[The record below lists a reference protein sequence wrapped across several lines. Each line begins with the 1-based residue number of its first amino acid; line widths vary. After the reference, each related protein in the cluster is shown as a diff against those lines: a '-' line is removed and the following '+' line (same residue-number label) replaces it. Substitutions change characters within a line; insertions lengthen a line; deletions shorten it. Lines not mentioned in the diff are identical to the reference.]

1 MCKANLPKGL
11 ADWAELVTFKADHTD
26 FNCMAFATDQ
36 STISVVIFFAGMI
49 VAYVF
54 LKRRASSLRAMF
66 EERLKS
72 EIELARREA
81 SLETSEL
88 QVKVEASQREA
99 GRLLALAQAEA
110 EAVAAIKTAN
120 EKEREFLQKEILRLS
135 GLKADEAKRLAFES
149 LQKKYESEARRMRE
163 EILDRPEQE
172 TEEEARRIL
181 ITAMQRLTTT
191 TTQDATAVSVSIPSE
206 DMKGRLIGREGRNI
220 RTFEQSTGATLLIDE
235 TPGMVLIS
243 CFDPVRREVA
253 RIALERMVKDGR
265 ITPTLIEDFV
275 LTAENEV
282 TRHAQHLGH
291 EAVRDLGLPPMDVK
305 VEELLG
311 RLHFR
316 LSSNQNTLAHS
327 VEVAQVCAVLAA
339 EIGIDPVIAKRAGLL
354 HDLGKAMDADNGLT
368 HAAAGANLLRRVGED
383 PRVVNAVA
391 AHHREVEAES
401 LFAPLVMIADSIS
414 GSRPGARSST
424 LESYAQRV
432 KNLEELVLTFEGV
445 KEAYAFQ
452 SGRELRVIVDPV
464 KVDDFAASE
473 LLRRLRSAIEEKL
486 SYQGNIKIT
495 LIREQRFTDEAR

>member
-1 MCKANLPKGL
+1 MK
-11 ADWAELVTFKADHTD
+11 
-26 FNCMAFATDQ
+26 
-36 STISVVIFFAGMI
+36 
-49 VAYVF
+49 
-54 LKRRASSLRAMF
+54 AMF
-66 EERLKS
+66 EERLKN

-99 GRLLALAQAEA
+99 GRLLALAQSEA
-110 EAVAAIKTAN
+110 EAVAALKTAN

-135 GLKADEAKRLAFES
+135 GLKPDEAKRLAFEA
-149 LQKKYESEARRMRE
+149 LQKKYESEARRLRE
-163 EILDRPEQE
+163 ENLERPEQE
-172 TEEEARRIL
+172 TEQEARRIL

-291 EAVRDLGLPPMDVK
+291 EAVKDLGLPPMDVK

-354 HDLGKAMDADNGLT
+354 HDLGKAIDADNGLT

-452 SGRELRVIVDPV
+452 SGRELRIIVDPA
-464 KVDDFAASE
+464 KVDDFTASE

>member
-1 MCKANLPKGL
+1 
-11 ADWAELVTFKADHTD
+11 
-26 FNCMAFATDQ
+26 MAFATDQ
-36 STISVVIFFAGMI
+36 STISVVIFFAGMM
-49 VAYVF
+49 VAYAF
-54 LKRRASSLRAMF
+54 LKRRASALKAMH
-66 EERLKS
+66 EERLKN
-72 EIELARREA
+72 EIELAKREA

-88 QVKVEASQREA
+88 QLKVESAQREA
-99 GRLLALAQAEA
+99 GRLLALAQTEA
-110 EAVAAIKTAN
+110 EAVSALKTAN

-135 GLKADEAKRLAFES
+135 GLKPDEAKRLAFES
-149 LQKKYESEARRMRE
+149 LQKKYESEARRLRE
-163 EILDRPEQE
+163 ENLERPEQE

-291 EAVRDLGLPPMDVK
+291 EAVRDLGLPPMDIK

-327 VEVAQVCAVLAA
+327 IEVAQVCAVLAA

-354 HDLGKAMDADNGLT
+354 HDLGKAIDADNGLT

-401 LFAPLVMIADSIS
+401 LFAPLIMIADSIS

-464 KVDDFAASE
+464 KVDDFAAGE

>member
-1 MCKANLPKGL
+1 MK
-11 ADWAELVTFKADHTD
+11 
-26 FNCMAFATDQ
+26 
-36 STISVVIFFAGMI
+36 
-49 VAYVF
+49 
-54 LKRRASSLRAMF
+54 AMF
-66 EERLKS
+66 EERLKN

-88 QVKVEASQREA
+88 QLKVESSQREA
-99 GRLLALAQAEA
+99 GRLLALAQTEA
-110 EAVAAIKTAN
+110 EAVAALKTAN
-120 EKEREFLQKEILRLS
+120 EKERQFLQKEILRLS
-135 GLKADEAKRLAFES
+135 GLKPDEAKRLAFES
-149 LQKKYESEARRMRE
+149 LQKNYESEARRLRE
-163 EILDRPEQE
+163 ENLDRPEQE
-172 TEEEARRIL
+172 TEQEARRIL
-181 ITAMQRLTTT
+181 ITTMQRLTTT

-253 RIALERMVKDGR
+253 RLALERMVKDGR

-275 LTAENEV
+275 HTAEKEV
-282 TRHAQHLGH
+282 TRYAQHLGH
-291 EAVRDLGLPPMDVK
+291 EAVKDLGLPPMDIK

-339 EIGIDPVIAKRAGLL
+339 EIGADPVIAKRAGLL
-354 HDLGKAMDADNGLT
+354 HDLGKAIDADNGLT

-452 SGRELRVIVDPV
+452 SGRELRIIVDPA

>member
-1 MCKANLPKGL
+1 
-11 ADWAELVTFKADHTD
+11 
-26 FNCMAFATDQ
+26 MAFATDQ
-36 STISVVIFFAGMI
+36 STISVVIFFAGMM
-49 VAYVF
+49 VAYAF
-54 LKRRASSLRAMF
+54 LKWRAQTIKALY
-66 EERLKS
+66 EERLKN
-72 EIELARREA
+72 EIELAKREV

-88 QVKVEASQREA
+88 RVKVEASQREA

-110 EAVAAIKTAN
+110 EAVAALKTAN

-135 GLKADEAKRLAFES
+135 GLKPDEAKRLAFES
-149 LQKKYESEARRMRE
+149 LQKKYESEARRLRE
-163 EILDRPEQE
+163 ENLDRPEQE

-220 RTFEQSTGATLLIDE
+220 RTFEQSTGATLLVDE

-265 ITPTLIEDFV
+265 ITPILIEEFV

-282 TRHAQHLGH
+282 TRHAQYLGH

-339 EIGIDPVIAKRAGLL
+339 EIGIDPVLAKRAGLL
-354 HDLGKAMDADNGLT
+354 HDLGKAIDADNGLT

-401 LFAPLVMIADSIS
+401 LLAPLVMIADSIS

>member
-1 MCKANLPKGL
+1 MKTL
-11 ADWAELVTFKADHTD
+11 
-26 FNCMAFATDQ
+26 
-36 STISVVIFFAGMI
+36 
-49 VAYVF
+49 Y
-54 LKRRASSLRAMF
+54 
-66 EERLKS
+66 EERLKN

-88 QVKVEASQREA
+88 QLKVEASQREA
-99 GRLLALAQAEA
+99 GRLLALAQTEA
-110 EAVAAIKTAN
+110 EAVATLKIAN

-135 GLKADEAKRLAFES
+135 GLKPDEAKRLAFES
-149 LQKKYESEARRMRE
+149 LQKKYESEARRLRE
-163 EILDRPEQE
+163 ENLSRPEQE

-220 RTFEQSTGATLLIDE
+220 RSFEQSTGATLLIDE

-275 LTAENEV
+275 LTAEKEV

-291 EAVRDLGLPPMDVK
+291 EAVKDLGLPPMDIK

-327 VEVAQVCAVLAA
+327 IEVAQVCAVLAA
-339 EIGIDPVIAKRAGLL
+339 EIGIDSVIAKRAGLL
-354 HDLGKAMDADNGLT
+354 HDLGKAIDADNGLT

-452 SGRELRVIVDPV
+452 SGRELRIIVDPT

>member
-1 MCKANLPKGL
+1 VKTL
-11 ADWAELVTFKADHTD
+11 
-26 FNCMAFATDQ
+26 
-36 STISVVIFFAGMI
+36 
-49 VAYVF
+49 Y
-54 LKRRASSLRAMF
+54 
-66 EERLKS
+66 EERLKN

-88 QVKVEASQREA
+88 QLKVEASQREA
-99 GRLLALAQAEA
+99 GRLLALAQTEA
-110 EAVAAIKTAN
+110 EAVATLKIAN

-135 GLKADEAKRLAFES
+135 GLKPDEAKRLAFES
-149 LQKKYESEARRMRE
+149 LQKKYESEARRLRE
-163 EILDRPEQE
+163 ENLSRPEQE

-220 RTFEQSTGATLLIDE
+220 RSFEQSTGATLLIDE

-275 LTAENEV
+275 LTAEKEV

-291 EAVRDLGLPPMDVK
+291 EAVKDLGLPPMDIK

-327 VEVAQVCAVLAA
+327 IEVAQVCAVLAA
-339 EIGIDPVIAKRAGLL
+339 EIGIDSVIAKRAGLL
-354 HDLGKAMDADNGLT
+354 HDLGKAIDADNGLT

-452 SGRELRVIVDPV
+452 SGRELRIIVDPT

>member
-1 MCKANLPKGL
+1 
-11 ADWAELVTFKADHTD
+11 
-26 FNCMAFATDQ
+26 
-36 STISVVIFFAGMI
+36 
-49 VAYVF
+49 
-54 LKRRASSLRAMF
+54 
-66 EERLKS
+66 
-72 EIELARREA
+72 
-81 SLETSEL
+81 
-88 QVKVEASQREA
+88 
-99 GRLLALAQAEA
+99 
-110 EAVAAIKTAN
+110 
-120 EKEREFLQKEILRLS
+120 
-135 GLKADEAKRLAFES
+135 
-149 LQKKYESEARRMRE
+149 
-163 EILDRPEQE
+163 
-172 TEEEARRIL
+172 
-181 ITAMQRLTTT
+181 MQRLTTT

-275 LTAENEV
+275 LTAENEL

-354 HDLGKAMDADNGLT
+354 HDLGKAIDADNGLT

-452 SGRELRVIVDPV
+452 SGRELQVIVDPV

>member
-1 MCKANLPKGL
+1 
-11 ADWAELVTFKADHTD
+11 
-26 FNCMAFATDQ
+26 MAFATDQ
-36 STISVVIFFAGMI
+36 STISVVIFFAGMM
-49 VAYVF
+49 VAYAF
-54 LKRRASSLRAMF
+54 LKRRASTLKAMY
-66 EERLKS
+66 EERLKN
-72 EIELARREA
+72 EIELAKREA

-88 QVKVEASQREA
+88 QVQVEASQREA
-99 GRLLALAQAEA
+99 GRLLALAQTEA
-110 EAVAAIKTAN
+110 EAVAALKTAN

-149 LQKKYESEARRMRE
+149 LQKKYESEARRLRE
-163 EILDRPEQE
+163 ENLDRPEQE

-181 ITAMQRLTTT
+181 ISAMQRLTTT

-354 HDLGKAMDADNGLT
+354 HDLGKAIDADNGLT

>member
-1 MCKANLPKGL
+1 
-11 ADWAELVTFKADHTD
+11 
-26 FNCMAFATDQ
+26 MAFATDQ
-36 STISVVIFFAGMI
+36 STISVVIFFAGMM
-49 VAYVF
+49 VAYAF
-54 LKRRASSLRAMF
+54 SKWRASTIKTMYA
-66 EERLKS
+66 ERLKN
-72 EIELARREA
+72 EIELAKRET

-110 EAVAAIKTAN
+110 ETVAALKTAN

-354 HDLGKAMDADNGLT
+354 HDLGKAIDADNGLT

-452 SGRELRVIVDPV
+452 SGRELQVIVDPV

>member
-26 FNCMAFATDQ
+26 FNCMAFANDQ
-36 STISVVIFFAGMI
+36 STISVAIFFAGMM
-49 VAYVF
+49 VAYAF
-54 LKRRASSLRAMF
+54 LKRRASTLKAIY
-66 EERLKS
+66 EERLKN
-72 EIELARREA
+72 EIELAKREV

-99 GRLLALAQAEA
+99 GRLLALAQSES
-110 EAVAAIKTAN
+110 EAVAALKTAN

-149 LQKKYESEARRMRE
+149 LQKKYESEARRLRE
-163 EILDRPEQE
+163 ETLDRPEQE

-305 VEELLG
+305 IEELLG

-327 VEVAQVCAVLAA
+327 IEVAQVCAVLAA

-354 HDLGKAMDADNGLT
+354 HDLGKAIDADNGLT

-464 KVDDFAASE
+464 KVDDFAAGE